1 MTLLVIAIVMMAV
14 LWYTSRFEGRDRDLT
29 WDQFQELITDEAVAD
44 VTVRQNKDVPT
55 GRVEIELKQED
66 ADGDLIKYYYVSDV
80 NEIQDYLKE
89 QAIDYE
95 MLDVP
100 QDNWLATTI
109 LPTLLVLAGVFF
121 DLCADEPAGRRKC
134 RHKSHEFW
142 QEPRPDEHGQRPED
156 HVCRG
161 GRSSGRKRRA
171 GRNRRFLESAEKIH
185 SGGCPYSQRRAAG
198 RTSGNRKDSACK
210 SGGRRG
216 GSTVFSP
223 FPVRIFVEMF
233 VGVGASRVR
242 DLFDE
247 AKRHAPCIIF
257 IDEIDAVARR
267 RGTGMGGGHDEREQT
282 LNQLLVRDG
291 RFWRQ

>member
-1 MTLLVIAIVMMAV
+1 MTLLVIAIAMMAV

-109 LPTLLVLAGVFF
+109 LPTLLVLAGVFLIF
-121 DLCADEPAGRRKC
+121 ALMNRQGGANAGTKAMSFGKSRARMSTDSDRKITFA
-134 RHKSHEFW
+134 EVAGL
-142 QEPRPDEHGQRPED
+142 QEEKEELEEIVD
-156 HVCRG
+156 
-161 GRSSGRKRRA
+161 
-171 GRNRRFLESAEKIH
+171 FLKAPKKYIQV
-185 SGGCPYSQRRAAG
+185 GARIPKGVLLVGPP
-198 RTSGNRKDSACK
+198 GNRKDPACK

-216 GSTVFSP
+216 GSTVFHHFRFGFCGNVCGRGS
-223 FPVRIFVEMF
+223 FPCAGSV
-233 VGVGASRVR
+233 
-242 DLFDE
+242 
-247 AKRHAPCIIF
+247 
-257 IDEIDAVARR
+257 
-267 RGTGMGGGHDEREQT
+267 
-282 LNQLLVRDG
+282 
-291 RFWRQ
+291 